1 MRVSKLRRVL
11 ADLGSILTAA
21 GSTKPAEDVAR
32 LAELMVGRDHQPVEE
47 FLEELR
53 GDIAPPTS
61 SEIAAAHIARLRE
74 AGTDE
79 VSFRHALQMLTSD
92 RAVKKAQ
99 ADRVAHGYIGGR
111 EKWPS
116 RTAAL
121 AAIEKEFVSR
131 LYDAS
136 KMKEVARSRP
146 W

>member
-1 MRVSKLRRVL
+1 MTVSKLRRVL

-21 GSTKPAEDVAR
+21 GSTKPTEDVAR
-32 LAELMVGRDHQPVEE
+32 LAELMVGREQQPVEE

-53 GDIAPPTS
+53 RDIAPLS
-61 SEIAAAHIARLRE
+61 SGEIVAVHIARLRD

-79 VSFRHALQMLTSD
+79 VSFRHALQMLASD

-111 EKWPS
+111 EKWPT
-116 RTAAL
+116 RTAAVK
-121 AAIEKEFVSR
+121 AIEKEFELR
-131 LYDAS
+131 LYDTS